1 MKRVIVCLSFILV
14 LASIGGTIFITYTY
28 INSRQVIEKES
39 RIQKMEDKINGLQKK
54 NEEIEKEL
62 EDIKNQNQEK
72 VRLLELWQKE
82 LEKVKEY

>member
-1 MKRVIVCLSFILV
+1 
-14 LASIGGTIFITYTY
+14 
-28 INSRQVIEKES
+28 
-39 RIQKMEDKINGLQKK
+39 MEDKINGLQKK